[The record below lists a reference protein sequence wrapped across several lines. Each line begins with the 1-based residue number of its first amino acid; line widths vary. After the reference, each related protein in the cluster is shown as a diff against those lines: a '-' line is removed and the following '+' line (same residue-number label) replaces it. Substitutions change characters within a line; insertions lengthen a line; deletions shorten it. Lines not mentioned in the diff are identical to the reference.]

1 MYIKSLPKFGS
12 KTSESCIYTCI
23 TMEILQSEKGKPMY
37 IDGNYI
43 FWSDSFSKLDDQLL
57 FWRCSKRSNGCK
69 AISHTNNGA
78 VVKRI
83 NDYLQLK
90 DNFNVHRVRVVEQQL
105 PKLWHLFMTMKNIG
119 EQK

>member
-57 FWRCSKRSNGCK
+57 FRRCSKRSNGCK